1 MYGDVNQVTLNTSFQ
16 AQDKMQ
22 LYNYVP
28 TKIKKNEKKKIIRF
42 RTYDAKFINLFWVE
56 SNMFANL

>member
-1 MYGDVNQVTLNTSFQ
+1 MDGDVNQVTLNTSFQ

-28 TKIKKNEKKKIIRF
+28 TKIKKMKKKIIRF
-42 RTYDAKFINLFWVE
+42 RTYDAKFINVFWVE